1 MSPKIAMRQILAL
14 FAVLF
19 VGACGAPLQR
29 YQQAVSTAATATA
42 VGYHLLDAYDAT
54 KMGGITEKAKAG
66 HPAEAQAE
74 LDVYLPQFKAGRKA
88 LDVASI
94 AIEAA
99 PAAKAAIQA
108 AKDKNVEVGK
118 WISILVKAV
127 FDVQAALA
135 PFNLKLPGVL

>member
-1 MSPKIAMRQILAL
+1 VIAVKRLVAVL
-14 FAVLF
+14 AVLF

-29 YQQAVSTAATATA
+29 YQQAVSTAATVTA

-66 HPAEAQAE
+66 HPAESQAE
-74 LDVYLPQFKAGRKA
+74 LDAYLPQYKVGRKA
-88 LDVASI
+88 LDVAAI
-94 AIEAA
+94 AVEAA

-108 AKDKNVEVGK
+108 AKDKNTETAK

-135 PFNLKLPGVL
+135 PFNIKLPGVL

>member
-1 MSPKIAMRQILAL
+1 MNAKIAMKQVITLL
-14 FAVLF
+14 AVLF
-19 VGACGAPLQR
+19 IGACGAPLQR

-54 KMGGITEKAKAG
+54 KLGGITEKAKAG
-66 HPAEAQAE
+66 HPAEAQIEMDA
-74 LDVYLPQFKAGRKA
+74 YLPQYKAGRKA

-108 AKDKNVEVGK
+108 AKDKNTEVGK